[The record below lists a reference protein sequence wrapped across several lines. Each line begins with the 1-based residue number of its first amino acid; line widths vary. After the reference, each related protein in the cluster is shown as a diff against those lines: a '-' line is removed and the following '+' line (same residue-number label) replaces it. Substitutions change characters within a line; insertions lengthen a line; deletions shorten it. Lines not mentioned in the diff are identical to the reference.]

1 LADAGIT
8 TSDVGRCY
16 LLGAN
21 ALIRATGTDYALER
35 MEVTDYGNNDGMG
48 QDKYFG
54 QNRVDAVK
62 LSGSNFV
69 HDSTSQ
75 SICFLVDKSF

>member
-1 LADAGIT
+1 
-8 TSDVGRCY
+8 
-16 LLGAN
+16 
-21 ALIRATGTDYALER
+21 